1 MLNLKDTNQLKE
13 LKEKSD
19 SFFFITEKKKKQD
32 GTVRIIYDVK
42 HELKSVHRKITRKL
56 LRKVN
61 YPDYLKGSLPKRD
74 YLDNA
79 NAHTSSKCIIT
90 EDIKNFFPSIRKDI
104 VISIWKNIFHFPHD
118 VAETLAEL
126 ITYKGYLVQGC
137 VASSYIANLALWY
150 KEPELV
156 KELHERGFTYTRYV
170 DDISVSSKRIITR
183 KEKSEIVRKIHIIL
197 SSIGVKLNR
206 KKHKIMP
213 RNENQKIH
221 RINLNTKNPT
231 LPKNERRKIESAVY
245 QCEQMF
251 NSSSNSQE
259 YENLFNSTLGRVNML
274 SRLHN
279 SLAAKLK
286 CRLEKIKPI
295 KKHDVASVLACA
307 SHLKVQSE
315 NPKNFEY

>member
-1 MLNLKDTNQLKE
+1 MDILTKVLGLKDTNQLKE
-13 LKEKSD
+13 LKENSD
-19 SFFFITEKKKKQD
+19 SFFFIAKKEKKRD
-32 GTVRIIYDVK
+32 GTIRITYDVK
-42 HELKSVHRKITRKL
+42 SGLKLVHKKITRKL
-56 LRKVN
+56 LKKVN

-79 NAHTSSKCIIT
+79 DAHTSSKCIIT

-126 ITYKGYLVQGC
+126 ITYKGCLVQGGT
-137 VASSYIANLALWY
+137 ASSYIANLALWY
-150 KEPELV
+150 KEPALV
-156 KELHERGFTYTRYV
+156 KELHDQGFRYTRYV
-170 DDISVSSKRIITR
+170 DDISVSSKTIITP
-183 KEKSEIVRKIHIIL
+183 KEKTKIIRKIHIML

-213 RNENQKIH
+213 RNESQKIH
-221 RINLNTKNPT
+221 RINVNTNNPT
-231 LPKNERRKIESAVY
+231 LPKNERRKIGSAVY

-274 SRLHN
+274 SRLHD

-295 KKHDVASVLACA
+295 KKTTMSQASSLVPR
-307 SHLKVQSE
+307 S
-315 NPKNFEY
+315 